1 VGSDYDRIGIGYSD
15 IRRPDPRLAARIAE
29 AVGDA
34 ERVVN
39 IGAGP
44 GSYEPADR
52 TVVAVEP
59 SAVMLDQHPP
69 TNRVRARA
77 EALPFADHSFD
88 AAMAVMTVHHWV
100 DLDRG
105 LREMRRVG
113 ERQILFTWDPD
124 HDRELWIVTEYF
136 PELRRIEQARFPP
149 IDRLVEGLDAHTVMP
164 FEIPFDFV
172 DGYQPAFWRRPEA
185 YLDPRV
191 RAASSTFTQLP
202 DSLVTP
208 AIERL
213 RVDLESGAWTQ
224 RHQDLLELDRV
235 DYGYRL
241 IVAG

>member
-1 VGSDYDRIGIGYSD
+1 VGSDYERIGIGYSQ
-15 IRRPDPRLAARIAE
+15 IRRPDPRLARLIAE
-29 AVGDA
+29 AIGDA
-34 ERVVN
+34 DRVVN

-44 GSYEPADR
+44 GSYEPPDR
-52 TVVAVEP
+52 SVVAVEP
-59 SAVMLDQHPP
+59 SSVMLEQHPDA
-69 TNRVRARA
+69 NRVRARA
-77 EALPFADHSFD
+77 ESLPFADASFD
-88 AAMAVMTVHHWV
+88 AAMAVMTVHHWE

-105 LREMRRVG
+105 LREMCRVG
-113 ERQILFTWDPD
+113 RRRILFTWDPD
-124 HDRELWIVTEYF
+124 HDRELWIVSEYF
-136 PELRRIEQARFPP
+136 PELRRIEQARFPS
-149 IDRLVEGLDAHTVMP
+149 IDRLVDRLGAHRVVP

-185 YLDPRV
+185 YLDPQV

-202 DSLVTP
+202 DAVVTP

-213 RVDLESGAWTQ
+213 RADLASGAWTA